1 MPDVTKS
8 AYVRELLDMHD
19 NVSVVVNQR
28 DQLQAFRK
36 AVEAAIPGC
45 RTTPYNNMWCWVYMP
60 EDHVAMGAIGY
71 GNFSNNGRGASTY
84 AVASRTIA
92 NRKYG
97 NGTEQ
102 YCTVKSVSIGVSVKS
117 AKKYLRKHSPKEL
130 VERTK
135 ESIREAVNKMRN
147 NAVSAISQSEVDLFG
162 GGLPRREKAPL
173 LAEMRYLLNSGHKF
187 LDPTVPAK
195 LTEYFALLTEEQNTQ
210 GRVNMDFVAVSMA
223 HGKQRF
229 DVVPVDKVDYHWP
242 TIGEP
247 QSFYDDVPEDIIGRL
262 AVLSMVED
270 GAYVPGVGLR
280 HTEGI
285 FYVAR

>member
-135 ESIREAVNKMRN
+135 ESIREAVNKIRN
-147 NAVSAISQSEVDLFG
+147 NVVSVVNKSEVDLFG
-162 GGLPRREKAPL
+162 GTLRRNAPM
-173 LAEMRYLLNSGHKF
+173 LAEIRYLLNSGHKF

-210 GRVNMDFVAVSMA
+210 GRVNMDFVAVSVA

-280 HTEGI
+280 HTEGM